1 MPLAVTG
8 GGNCFLL
15 NSRAHYLV
23 LYLSQGGK
31 SFIFILPLNLC
42 LCNLSG
48 TGVSCLILFSII
60 EREYIIQSLHL
71 YFHLLG
77 DLLWSLIT
85 TSKRQSVNQRST
97 PGPFLQ
103 TAPAMSIIILIFEEG
118 NEVRIRLHS
127 PNQLGRYCISSLLH
141 FFSEA
146 PHPITH
152 HLSSISHLSPAGKS
166 KGRHAN

>member
-1 MPLAVTG
+1 MDMWNIKNAKLTQFAFAMHPSCYWG

-48 TGVSCLILFSII
+48 TRISCLILFSII

-77 DLLWSLIT
+77 SL
-85 TSKRQSVNQRST
+85 SQPYNHQ
-97 PGPFLQ
+97 
-103 TAPAMSIIILIFEEG
+103 
-118 NEVRIRLHS
+118 
-127 PNQLGRYCISSLLH
+127 
-141 FFSEA
+141 
-146 PHPITH
+146 
-152 HLSSISHLSPAGKS
+152 
-166 KGRHAN
+166 